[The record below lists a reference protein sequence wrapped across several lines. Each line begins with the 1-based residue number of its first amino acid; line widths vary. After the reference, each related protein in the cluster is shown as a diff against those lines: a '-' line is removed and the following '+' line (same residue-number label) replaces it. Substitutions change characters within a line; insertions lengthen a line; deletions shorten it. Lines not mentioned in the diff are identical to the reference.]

1 MDFKGRDREGE
12 GKRKGR
18 GEKWEGR
25 GKMNE
30 GEKEG
35 KGRLKGMGKRE
46 RLGEGK
52 ERVGSGGSDVCPP
65 TSKSW
70 LRH

>member
-1 MDFKGRDREGE
+1 
-12 GKRKGR
+12 
-18 GEKWEGR
+18 
-25 GKMNE
+25 MNE